1 MRELLTE
8 EKVILEKLSERWSL
22 GLYDLYESESLSV
35 AQIAQ
40 FVKLYEEKGYI
51 VRFKY
56 RIIKTLKGYI
66 VIKRLVPH
74 LYCSSD
80 TSWKQA
86 PTEFFKK
93 PLKRNGLFKNSTYKD
108 FK

>member
-1 MRELLTE
+1 MREFLTE
-8 EKVILEKLSERWSL
+8 EKVILEKLSKRWSL
-22 GLYDLYESESLSV
+22 GLFELYGSESLSV

-40 FVKLYEEKGYI
+40 FVRIYEEKGYI
-51 VRFKY
+51 IRYKF
-56 RIIKTLKGYI
+56 RIYKTFKGY
-66 VIKRLVPH
+66 VKIKRLAPH

-86 PTEFFKK
+86 PIEFFKK
-93 PLKRNGLFKNSTYKD
+93 PLSRNGLFKNSTYKD